1 MVSPILEY
9 NESNTWRNDLREI
22 FQALRNKCDIE
33 TNNTCGLHIHISSGR
48 GTWGLRTIKD
58 LCRNIFYF
66 EEVIDDLIPK
76 HRVGNDLI
84 RSSRQSSAQLR
95 DKTARECLAIIN
107 RCYSLPQIINAMN
120 DNGSR
125 YFAWNFVNLK
135 RGGLGTIEFRQ
146 PPGAENAEEALQWAE
161 FVVLF
166 LHAASMS
173 VSFDAL
179 CLYPRTREGM
189 REFLSSHELPG
200 SDLSAL
206 DRLLTDTPSSNE
218 PVSEEQQA

>member
-9 NESNTWRNDLREI
+9 NQSNTWRNDLHEI
-22 FQALRNKCDIE
+22 FRALSNTCDIE

-48 GTWGLRTIKD
+48 GIWGLRTIKD

-66 EEVIDDLIPK
+66 EEVIDSLIPK
-76 HRVGNDLI
+76 YRVGNDLI

-120 DNGSR
+120 DSGSR

-146 PPGAENAEEALQWAE
+146 PPGVDNAEEALQWAE

-173 VSFDAL
+173 VSFDTL
-179 CLYPRTREGM
+179 CLYPQTGAGLE
-189 REFLSSHELPG
+189 EFLSAHELPG

-206 DRLLTDTPSSNE
+206 HRLLANPPGSNE
-218 PVSEEQQA
+218 TALDDDHE